1 MAEQQ
6 TIIIKKVK
14 GHGHGHHGGAWKVA
28 YADFVTAMMA
38 FFLLLWLLN
47 ATTEEQRNGIADYF
61 SPESISSPKS
71 GAGGILGGKTVAI
84 DGSMTS
90 MGGPSDGASVPLPP
104 LASGDGEGGEESIEF
119 ATGDVG
125 ETELPENGTPSLPR
139 TEPPRSLRAASLTRV
154 LSRKPWPPAS
164 RSNSKRPLKVFGR
177 RLRMCPNFSNFRTA

>member
-61 SPESISSPKS
+61 SPESISSPNS

-84 DGSMTS
+84 DGGKTS

-104 LASGDGEGGEESIEF
+104 LASGEGEGGDEGIELSQ
-119 ATGDVG
+119 GDEG
-125 ETELPENGTPSLPR
+125 ETELPENGTKARFS
-139 TEPPRSLRAASLTRV
+139 
-154 LSRKPWPPAS
+154 KPWRQRS
-164 RSNSKRPLKVFGR
+164 RSSSKLLRQACAR
-177 RLRMCPNFSNFRTA
+177 RLKAYPSFSSYRTA

>member
-61 SPESISSPKS
+61 SPESISSPNS
-71 GAGGILGGKTVAI
+71 GAGGILGGKPVAI

-90 MGGPSDGASVPLPP
+90 MGGPSDGASVPLSPQAMVKAAKKASNLPP
-104 LASGDGEGGEESIEF
+104 EMLEKPSYPK
-119 ATGDVG
+119 TGQ
-125 ETELPENGTPSLPR
+125 PSLPR

-164 RSNSKRPLKVFGR
+164 RSSSKRPLKVFGR